1 MVKVLMT
8 GFAPFGGGQSNP
20 SWEAVRQVRA
30 HKAVELRAEEL
41 PVTFAGAGKRVTE
54 LIAEFR
60 PDLVIMTGL
69 AAGRKGISVERVAL
83 NLNDARIPDNEGEQP
98 VDVPVD
104 SSGPA
109 AIWTNANAKRLV
121 ETLRRQGVE
130 AALSYSAG
138 TYVCNHV
145 YYTAL
150 RYIQLHMLGT
160 QAVFLHVPCDAEM
173 AAERGLPGMT
183 VQEMARGL
191 QSIVD
196 AAGSGEIL

>member
-60 PDLVIMTGL
+60 PHL
-69 AAGRKGISVERVAL
+69 
-83 NLNDARIPDNEGEQP
+83 
-98 VDVPVD
+98 
-104 SSGPA
+104 
-109 AIWTNANAKRLV
+109 
-121 ETLRRQGVE
+121 
-130 AALSYSAG
+130 G